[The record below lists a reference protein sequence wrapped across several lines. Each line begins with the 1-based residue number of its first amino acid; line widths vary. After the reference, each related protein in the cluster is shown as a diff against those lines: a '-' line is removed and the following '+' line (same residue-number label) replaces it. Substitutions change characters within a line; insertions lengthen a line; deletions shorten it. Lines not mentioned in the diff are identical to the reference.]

1 MNCPNCDNTMTT
13 LELNEDLYYV
23 CNNDICMADVSKRFN
38 RPFVMICYDCRH
50 KEHLPYPSDYA
61 EELE

>member
-1 MNCPNCDNTMTT
+1 MKCPSCDNSMSI
-13 LELNEDLYYV
+13 EEIGDEMFYI

-50 KEHLPYPSDYA
+50 KEHKPYPIDYA